1 MNTDAYTQGSVMVGG
16 LEADAYEYFKN
27 CDDTSK
33 VIFIRGYFDANGIL
47 LKNVHNLTCSIK
59 CQEVSFLSDIHYII
73 GLPSVL
79 ENNVLCY
86 TGLNVIEFLHCI
98 YKDATYPKFNYKFAT
113 YRELLYYW
121 TPNTRFQQHP
131 HGTLNYH
138 GDGMCF
144 RYMKTLPDAIAPCK
158 AHVSDTGYDL
168 CLVKKIKEE
177 NGCIMYDTG
186 IAVQPPF
193 GMYFELVP
201 RSSISKT
208 GYIFANSIGIIDAS
222 YTGSLRVAL
231 IKVSKDA
238 KELEL
243 PCRIAQLI
251 PRQLIHLDAIE
262 VENLDGTKRGEGG
275 FGSSGQG
282 VLN

>member
-16 LEADAYEYFKN
+16 LEVDAYEYFKN
-27 CDDTSK
+27 CDITSK
-33 VIFIRGYFDANGIL
+33 IIFIRGYFDANGIL
-47 LKNVHNLTCSIK
+47 VKSMYNLSCSIK
-59 CQEVSFLSDIHYII
+59 CQEVSFLNDIQDII
-73 GLPSVL
+73 GLPSVV

-86 TGLNVIEFLHCI
+86 TGLNVIEFLHSI
-98 YKDATYPKFNYKFAT
+98 YKDASYTKYNYKYGT
-113 YRELLYYW
+113 YRELLYSW
-121 TPNTRFQQHP
+121 CPLTRFDEQP
-131 HGTLNYH
+131 HGTLNYP
-138 GDGMCF
+138 GDGMRF
-144 RYMKTLPDAIAPCK
+144 RYMKTLPNAVAPCK

-168 CLVKKIKEE
+168 CLIKKIKEE

-251 PRQLIHLDAIE
+251 PRQLIHLESIE
-262 VENLDGTKRGEGG
+262 VENLDGTKRGDGG

-282 VLN
+282 LLK